1 MIIIEENLILIIT
14 EEKEIND
21 SIKKYRNIDVLS
33 IKNNVKSMKEIN
45 MEAKEKY
52 SYIFFTNECNLGN
65 ELVNFLPVFSI
76 DNCCNKLFMNELL
89 VNPIIIDNIEKIIES
104 NDIIA
109 LATMLKHI
117 LKRNIKKEDFVF
129 DKEIRYI
136 KELYN
141 CTDYDMNRFKNKI
154 YNDIEKHYS
163 QDSITRKIKYRMN
176 KDKIVKIALYKLIDV
191 INSNLKNT
199 NELVFKKFISVII

>member
-21 SIKKYRNIDVLS
+21 SIKKYRNIDVLN
-33 IKNNVKSMKEIN
+33 IKNNTASMKEIN

-65 ELVNFLPVFSI
+65 ELINFLPVFSI
-76 DNCCNKLFMNELL
+76 DNYCNKLFMNELL
-89 VNPIIIDNIEKIIES
+89 VNPIIIDNIKKIIDS
-104 NDIIA
+104 NNIID

-129 DKEIRYI
+129 DNEIRYI

-176 KDKIVKIALYKLIDV
+176 KDEIVKIALYKLIDI

>member
-1 MIIIEENLILIIT
+1 M
-14 EEKEIND
+14 D
-21 SIKKYRNIDVLS
+21 
-33 IKNNVKSMKEIN
+33 
-45 MEAKEKY
+45 AKEKY
-52 SYIFFTNECNLGN
+52 SYIFFTKECDFGN
-65 ELVNFLPVFSI
+65 ELIDFLPVFSI

-89 VNPIIIDNIEKIIES
+89 VNPIIIDNIEKIIDS
-104 NDIIA
+104 TNVID
-109 LATMLKHI
+109 LAIMLKHI
-117 LKRNIKKEDFVF
+117 LKKNIKKENFVF

-154 YNDIEKHYS
+154 YKDIEKHYS
-163 QDSITRKIKYRMN
+163 QASITRKIKYKIN
-176 KDKIVKIALYKLIDV
+176 KDEIVKTALYKLIDV